1 MARRHALFCKK
12 TCIFEKKTLPLQS
25 QNGLHMEN
33 DSIKLFES
41 KQIRTVWDEEREKW
55 YFSVVDVVAALTD
68 SVNPTDY
75 LKKMRQ
81 RDPELSKGWG
91 QIVTPLSYK
100 TAGGPQKLNFA
111 DTESI
116 LRIIQSIP
124 SPKAEPFKRWMAKV
138 ASERLD
144 QLQDPELSIQQ
155 ALRDYKRLGYSDN
168 WINQRLKSIE
178 IRKDLTDQ
186 WDQHGVKDSLGY
198 ATLTD
203 IIYQAWAGKSAKEY
217 KKFKGLKK
225 ENLRDNMTNEE
236 LVLNMLAELSTTSIT
251 RSENPATLKE
261 NMDVAARGGQVA
273 RVAREEL
280 EAQTGK
286 KVVSPLSAKR
296 FFKGQKSILSFED
309 KPEENDKDE

>member
-1 MARRHALFCKK
+1 M
-12 TCIFEKKTLPLQS
+12 QS

-68 SVNPTDY
+68 SVDATAYWRKLKQRLKEEGNETVTNCHTLKLIAADGKQRLTD
-75 LKKMRQ
+75 
-81 RDPELSKGWG
+81 
-91 QIVTPLSYK
+91 V
-100 TAGGPQKLNFA
+100 A
-111 DTESI
+111 DSEQL
-116 LRIIQSIP
+116 LRLIQSIP
-124 SPKAEPFKRWMAKV
+124 SKKAEPFKLWLARV
-138 ASERLD
+138 GRERLD

-261 NMDVAARGGQVA
+261 NMDVAARGGKVA